1 MLFVKNG
8 EACPNAS
15 PPNICRGI
23 LPHARM
29 TDARLYPSKT
39 TVQEE
44 TATWLHTEHSMHAAR
59 FVTGIFGERQT
70 AVGKR

>member
-1 MLFVKNG
+1 
-8 EACPNAS
+8 
-15 PPNICRGI
+15 
-23 LPHARM
+23 M

-44 TATWLHTEHSMHAAR
+44 TATWLHTEHSMHAAH
-59 FVTGIFGERQT
+59 FVTAIFGERQT